1 VKTAISLPDDLY
13 ARATLEARRL
23 GMSRSELFATAARRY
38 LDDLARTDVTA
49 RIDAVLS
56 AEDSD
61 ESHRWAVG
69 AGRRVLDRV
78 EW

>member
-13 ARATLEARRL
+13 ERASLEARRL

-38 LDDLARTDVTA
+38 LDDLARRDITA

-56 AEDSD
+56 PEGAD
-61 ESHRWAVG
+61 ESHRWAVA
-69 AGRRVLDRV
+69 AGRGALDRA

>member
-1 VKTAISLPDDLY
+1 VPPSSTPSN
-13 ARATLEARRL
+13 
-23 GMSRSELFATAARRY
+23 AARRY

-61 ESHRWAVG
+61 ESHRWAIS
-69 AGRRVLDRV
+69 AGRRVLGRA